1 MPVMPRVRATMSADQ
16 QQQHLTMIWL
26 AMTLALPIYI
36 ALKLMIV
43 RPGPPGSPWLGRLC
57 VLIGAAAYPAAWL
70 VFQQGV
76 GQLQAQATPTSL
88 QRLSDDAKLA
98 LQMRAQSAVIM
109 CLGLL
114 ETPVIL
120 GLVSALLRSPAFP
133 AQMEWMAALSLAG
146 ACLLKARGLP
156 AVHGLLKQLEIPM
169 TGTR

>member
-1 MPVMPRVRATMSADQ
+1 MPVMPRVRAAVSADQ

-26 AMTLALPIYI
+26 AVTLAVLVYL
-36 ALKLMIV
+36 AVKWLAV
-43 RPGPPGSPWLGRLC
+43 RPGPPGPPWLGQLC
-57 VLIGAAAYPAAWL
+57 ALLGAAAYPAAWL
-70 VFQQGV
+70 VFQQGI
-76 GQLQAQATPTSL
+76 GRLQAQATPTSL
-88 QRLSDDAKLA
+88 PQLSDDAKLA

-133 AQMEWMAALSLAG
+133 SQMEWMAALSLAG

-156 AVHGLLKQLEIPM
+156 AVRVLLKQLEISRAA
-169 TGTR
+169 G